1 MSRKINVSVT
11 ARECRNNNERM
22 IRKFNK
28 KVKKERIIEQ
38 VKDRRRYKKPS
49 VAKKEKSERA
59 RRARHREALKKQR
72 AKERRNRKNR

>member
-1 MSRKINVSVT
+1 MSRTANVTVT
-11 ARECRNNNERM
+11 ARECRGNNDKM

-49 VAKKEKSERA
+49 VLKKEKRLRAARNRQREERK
-59 RRARHREALKKQR
+59 RQR
-72 AKERRNRKNR
+72 AQERRNRRN